1 VNLDREIV
9 LVSGAP
15 GSGKSTIAASLAR
28 ALGMPL
34 LGKDLIKETLWDTF
48 TPPVG
53 DLQWSRRLGGAAM
66 EVLWTLAA
74 HSPRVILEANFRPH
88 SDYER
93 AKLVALSGRIV
104 EVYCWCPPEI
114 ATTRYEARAAE
125 STHHPAHVSPTL
137 DPQLLAE
144 FDRPVGLGTL
154 IRVDTT
160 LFVNI
165 EALAQEIAA
174 GLVVSRP

>member
-1 VNLDREIV
+1 VNMDREIV

-15 GSGKSTIAASLAR
+15 GSGKSTVAAGLEG
-28 ALGMPL
+28 ALRMPL
-34 LGKDLIKETLWDTF
+34 LGKDLIKESLWDTF
-48 TPPVG
+48 TPPAG
-53 DLQWSRRLGGAAM
+53 DQQWSRRLGGAAM

-104 EVYCWCPPEI
+104 EVYCWCPPEA

-125 STHHPAHVSPTL
+125 STHHPAHVTPTL

-144 FDRPVGLGTL
+144 FDRPMGLGAL

-165 EALAQEIAA
+165 EALAQEVAA
-174 GLVVSRP
+174 ALLVSRP

>member
-1 VNLDREIV
+1 MNTDREIV

-15 GSGKSTIAASLAR
+15 GSGKSTIAAGLAR
-28 ALGMPL
+28 ALHMPL
-34 LGKDLIKETLWDTF
+34 LGKDLIKESLWDTF
-48 TPPVG
+48 TPPAG
-53 DLQWSRRLGGAAM
+53 DLQWSRRLGSAAM

-74 HSPRVILEANFRPH
+74 HSPSVILEANFRPH
-88 SDYER
+88 SDFER
-93 AKLVALSGRIV
+93 ARLSALSGRIV
-104 EVYCWCPPEI
+104 EVYCWCPPEV

-144 FDRPVGLGTL
+144 FDRPMGLGTV

-165 EALAQEIAA
+165 EVIAQEISA
-174 GLVVSRP
+174 GLLVSRP

>member
-1 VNLDREIV
+1 
-9 LVSGAP
+9 
-15 GSGKSTIAASLAR
+15 
-28 ALGMPL
+28 
-34 LGKDLIKETLWDTF
+34 
-48 TPPVG
+48 
-53 DLQWSRRLGGAAM
+53 
-66 EVLWTLAA
+66 
-74 HSPRVILEANFRPH
+74 VILEANFRPH

-93 AKLVALSGRIV
+93 AKLVALSDRIV

-114 ATTRYEARAAE
+114 ATTRYEARAKE

-144 FDRPVGLGTL
+144 FDRPMRLGAL

-174 GLVVSRP
+174 GFAVSRL